1 MTRAVSFLALLAAAM
16 LALAGCGGG
25 EEGSLAD
32 APSTEAAA
40 TGTATP
46 SASAPEETTAAAPSP
61 DETTPAGAVPT
72 DGTPEDA
79 ADGTDYDACYDGSCE
94 VAVTEG
100 VAIAFAPEFRVDV
113 LTVTGID
120 GDMVSLASDFVA
132 TSTSPGGCGSINGLG
147 LTIGSVSGGEAIV
160 TFYPA
165 VDCF

>member
-1 MTRAVSFLALLAAAM
+1 MARAVSFLALPAAAM
-16 LALAGCGGG
+16 LALAGCGAG
-25 EEGSLAD
+25 EEGSLTD

-46 SASAPEETTAAAPSP
+46 SQSAPEETTAAPSP

-79 ADGTDYDACYDGSCE
+79 ADGTDYGACYDGSCE
-94 VAVTEG
+94 VVVTEG
-100 VAIAFAPEFRVDV
+100 VAIAFDPEFRVDV

-120 GDMVSLASDFVA
+120 GDLVSLASDFVA

>member
-1 MTRAVSFLALLAAAM
+1 MTRAVSLLALIVAAM
-16 LALAGCGGG
+16 PALAGCGAG

-40 TGTATP
+40 TDTAPP
-46 SASAPEETTAAAPSP
+46 SESTPEERTAAPSP

-100 VAIAFAPEFRVDV
+100 VTIAFAPEFRVDV

-120 GDMVSLASDFVA
+120 GDIVSLASDFAA

-147 LTIGSVSGGEAIV
+147 LTVGSVGGDEAIV
-160 TFYPA
+160 AFYPA